1 MSYKTVKQYFD
12 HLGLA
17 ERVIHLD
24 ESSATVLDAAQALNC
39 EPAHIAKTLSFLVN
53 EQPILVVMAGD
64 TKVDNHK
71 FKIEFRQRPKMVPST
86 QVETYTGHAPG
97 GVCPFAIKPGVKIF
111 LDVSLK
117 RFSTIYPGGG
127 DTHSAVKL
135 SLGELE
141 EYINVD
147 RWVDVCKGW
156 LVNA

>member
-1 MSYKTVKQYFD
+1 MSYQTVKQYFD
-12 HLGLA
+12 QLGLA
-17 ERVIHLD
+17 ERVTHLD
-24 ESSATVLDAAQALNC
+24 ESSATVLEAAQALNC

-71 FKIEFRQRPKMVPST
+71 FKTEFRQRPRMMPSA
-86 QVETYTGHAPG
+86 QVEAAIGHAPG
-97 GVCPFAIKPGVKIF
+97 GVCPFVTKPGVKIF

-117 RFSTIYPGGG
+117 RFATIYPGGG
-127 DTHSAVKL
+127 DDHSAVKL
-135 SLGELE
+135 SLYELE
-141 EYINVD
+141 KYIDVE